1 MTIYTK
7 CAYDYTAWCYGFN
20 HIEINRQQSLHQALR
35 LAIFVNLSLIK
46 QQSMWFNDKIYELQL
61 ATWFPR
67 KSIFQLGFFD
77 II

>member
-46 QQSMWFNDKIYELQL
+46 QQSM
-61 ATWFPR
+61 
-67 KSIFQLGFFD
+67 
-77 II
+77 